1 MPQGSEPKIVASNR
15 KATHDYFIVESFEAG
30 IVLQGTEIKSLRSGR
45 ANLKDSYAKV
55 EGGEVFLYGMHISP
69 YEFGNRENHEPERTR
84 KLLLNRAEI
93 IRLLGKTREKGLTL
107 VPLRI
112 YINERG
118 RAKVELALAK
128 GKHTYDKREAIAE
141 RDAQR
146 DVERTLREREKY

>member
-1 MPQGSEPKIVASNR
+1 MPVAEPKIVATNR
-15 KATHDYFIVESFEAG
+15 KATHDYFVVESFEAG

-45 ANLKDSYAKV
+45 ANLKDSYAKI

-84 KLLLNRAEI
+84 KLLLSKAEI
-93 IRLLGKTREKGLTL
+93 MRLIGKTREKGLTL
-107 VPLRI
+107 VPLKI

-146 DVERTLREREKY
+146 DVDRALREREKY